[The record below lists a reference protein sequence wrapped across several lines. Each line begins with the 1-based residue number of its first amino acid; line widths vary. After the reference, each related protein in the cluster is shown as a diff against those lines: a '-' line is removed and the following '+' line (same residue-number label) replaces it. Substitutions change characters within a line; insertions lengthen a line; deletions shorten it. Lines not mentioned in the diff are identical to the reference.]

1 MRMCDNVSARLCE
14 RTNDVA
20 DGDNMVSSCSEG
32 GGQNKSLWKLCKCC
46 VIKFKYNGL
55 SFDTFG

>member
-32 GGQNKSLWKLCKCC
+32 GGAKTKASGNCANA
-46 VIKFKYNGL
+46 V
-55 SFDTFG
+55 

>member
-32 GGQNKSLWKLCKCC
+32 GAKTKASGNCANA
-46 VIKFKYNGL
+46 V
-55 SFDTFG
+55 

>member
-20 DGDNMVSSCSEG
+20 DGDKMVSSCSEG
-32 GGQNKSLWKLCKCC
+32 GPKQKPLEIVQMLC
-46 VIKFKYNGL
+46 N
-55 SFDTFG
+55 